1 MRKGM
6 IAAVIAT
13 ATLSIAAAPT
23 LAEAQQRVLV
33 CKSVKKKARTGAVVG
48 AVAGGLAGHAI
59 AGNSSD
65 TAGTIGGAALGAVA
79 GHQIAKSSAKKKR
92 CHYVYR

>member
-1 MRKGM
+1 
-6 IAAVIAT
+6 
-13 ATLSIAAAPT
+13 
-23 LAEAQQRVLV
+23 
-33 CKSVKKKARTGAVVG
+33 VVG

-79 GHQIAKSSAKKKR
+79 GHQIAKSSAKRKR